1 MTNQQSNGQ
10 IGQINRRSLLI
21 GMGSL
26 GISALLAGCNRS
38 RQGAALHLDLL
49 SGSVPPQVL
58 SDFQRQI
65 RDGRGLSVRSVES
78 LDGLYRLLEQRQ
90 PSTESSASPDA
101 SESSAT
107 ADERTPDRQSPPT
120 LMSLGDFWL
129 SAAIRQGWI
138 APLPLSTAAGWD
150 LLPQPW
156 QQMVTRNADGEPDPN
171 GQIWA
176 APYRYAPLAIAY
188 RADRR
193 DEMGRAP
200 ADWADL
206 WNPAIQGRL
215 SLPDSARSVIGLTLK
230 KLGRSVNTDDLNAV
244 SQLRAELNALHAQV
258 RLYSSDAYLQPLL
271 LADTWVAVGW
281 LSDLL
286 PLVRRDPRVAMV
298 IPPAGTLL
306 SADVWVMPTTAPAST
321 QAAEPTENGVDL
333 AQTWIEYCWNLAIAT
348 RFSLLGDAP
357 SPVLLGA
364 AAQTN
369 GRANAALPD
378 SVRNNPLL
386 VPPATTLE
394 HSEFLLPL
402 SAPSTEQYQ
411 AHWQQMRLPS

>member
-1 MTNQQSNGQ
+1 
-10 IGQINRRSLLI
+10 
-21 GMGSL
+21 
-26 GISALLAGCNRS
+26 
-38 RQGAALHLDLL
+38 
-49 SGSVPPQVL
+49 
-58 SDFQRQI
+58 
-65 RDGRGLSVRSVES
+65 
-78 LDGLYRLLEQRQ
+78 
-90 PSTESSASPDA
+90 
-101 SESSAT
+101 
-107 ADERTPDRQSPPT
+107 
-120 LMSLGDFWL
+120 MSLGDFWL
-129 SAAIRQGWI
+129 SAAIQQGWI
-138 APLPLSTAAGWD
+138 APLPLSTVAGWD

-193 DEMGRAP
+193 DELGRAP
-200 ADWADL
+200 ADWDDL

-215 SLPDSARSVIGLTLK
+215 TLPDSARSVIGLTLK
-230 KLGRSVNTDDLNAV
+230 KLERSINTDDLNDV
-244 SQLRAELNALHAQV
+244 PQLRAELDALHGQV

-286 PLVRRDPRVAMV
+286 PLVRRDPRVAVV

-306 SADVWVMPTTAPAST
+306 SADMWVMPTATPAST
-321 QAAEPTENGVDL
+321 QAAEPLENSVDL
-333 AQTWIEYCWNLAIAT
+333 VQAWIEYCWNLAIAT

-357 SPVLLGA
+357 SPVILGA
-364 AAQTN
+364 ASQAN
-369 GRANAALPD
+369 GPANAALPD

-386 VPPATTLE
+386 VPPADTLE
-394 HSEFLLPL
+394 RSEFLLPL

-411 AHWQQMRLPS
+411 AHWRQMRLPS